1 MRTTT
6 DESHMT
12 RMKTRSKENQRK
24 KLKMSVD
31 DMTWTRMRIFRT
43 RTSKL

>member
-12 RMKTRSKENQRK
+12 RMKTRRKENQRK

-31 DMTWTRMRIFRT
+31 DMTRTRMRIFRT
-43 RTSKL
+43 RTSKA